1 MLGFL
6 RAIEVL
12 QKQKE
17 QVTKQMHRAS
27 LEEKKSLQQV
37 LDDLNEA
44 INFMHLKV
52 NDFLLYMKN
61 TNKKTYKVI
70 MKHYFENIPWD
81 YAVDDFDVDADA
93 YRKSI
98 ERACKK
104 YDLMSDTD
112 KESYIK

>member
-6 RAIEVL
+6 RAVEVL

-44 INFMHLKV
+44 INFIHLKV
-52 NDFLLYMKN
+52 NDYLVYMQN
-61 TNKKTYKVI
+61 TDRKTAKVI
-70 MKHYFENIPWD
+70 RRHFFEP
-81 YAVDDFDVDADA
+81 A
-93 YRKSI
+93 
-98 ERACKK
+98 
-104 YDLMSDTD
+104 LP
-112 KESYIK
+112 

>member
-6 RAIEVL
+6 RAVEVL

-17 QVTKQMHRAS
+17 QVMKQMKRATT
-27 LEEKKSLQQV
+27 EEKITLQIV
-37 LDDLNEA
+37 VDELNES
-44 INFMHLKV
+44 INYLHLKI
-52 NDFLLYMKN
+52 NEFLIYMKN
-61 TNKKTYKVI
+61 TDRKTYKVI
-70 MKHYFENIPWD
+70 MKHYFENMPWN

-104 YDLMSDTD
+104 YDSMSDTD

>member
-44 INFMHLKV
+44 INFIHLKV
-52 NDFLLYMKN
+52 NDYLVYMQN
-61 TNKKTYKVI
+61 TDRKTAKGI
-70 MKHYFENIPWD
+70 RRHFFEGMSWG
-81 YAVDDFDVDADA
+81 YSVDDIDMDEEA

-98 ERACKK
+98 SRACKK

-112 KESYIK
+112 KQTYIK

>member
-27 LEEKKSLQQV
+27 LEEKKSLQQI

-52 NDFLLYMKN
+52 NDFLIYMKN
-61 TNKKTYKVI
+61 TDRKTYKVI
-70 MKHYFENIPWD
+70 IKHYFESVSWD
-81 YAVDDFDVDADA
+81 HACDDVYVDADSF
-93 YRKSI
+93 RKAI

-104 YDLMSDTD
+104 FDSMSDTD